1 MLLTRFAGLLAHHIS
16 LLDPSQCLTMLSP
29 CSFRSN
35 RLVYRA
41 LDPASDAQFVLDTL
55 NDPGTQLGVN
65 WKPTRPLALG
75 NVASLEKHVDAC
87 MLA

>member
-1 MLLTRFAGLLAHHIS
+1 VLLTRFAGLLAHHFS

-41 LDPASDAQFVLDTL
+41 LDPESDAQFVLDTL

-65 WKPTRPLALG
+65 WKTDAATR
-75 NVASLEKHVDAC
+75 SLERHQFEETR
-87 MLA
+87 

>member
-1 MLLTRFAGLLAHHIS
+1 
-16 LLDPSQCLTMLSP
+16 MLSP

-41 LDPASDAQFVLDTL
+41 LDPKSDAQFVLDTL

-65 WKPTRPLALG
+65 WKPTRPLALRY
-75 NVASLEKHVDAC
+75 VANLGKHVDAC